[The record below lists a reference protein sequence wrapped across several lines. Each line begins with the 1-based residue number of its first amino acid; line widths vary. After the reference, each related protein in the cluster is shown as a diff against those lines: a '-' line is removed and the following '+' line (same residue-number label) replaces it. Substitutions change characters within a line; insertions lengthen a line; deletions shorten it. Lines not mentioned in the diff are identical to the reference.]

1 MQKATGYRL
10 NVIAALTKLVE
21 EEGTAPELLL
31 ECQQAVYGCREADTL
46 FDRLLEV
53 LPFEKS
59 QAAINSVRPPPA
71 IKRVLKR

>member
-1 MQKATGYRL
+1 VQKATGYRL

-59 QAAINSVRPPPA
+59 QAAINSVRPRPA

>member
-1 MQKATGYRL
+1 MQKATGYTL
-10 NVIAALTKLVE
+10 NVIAALTKLLE

-31 ECQQAVYGCREADTL
+31 ECQQIVYGRSGADTL

-71 IKRVLKR
+71 IKRLVKK